1 MGDEYFPAGAKG
13 LIFCLD
19 GFVLIYNVMANYIT
33 CPNWLHRLPAVYKLI
48 VSFAVA
54 TIISVG
60 LLPIRME
67 GLTRIMIGWDCFSV
81 CMIIISGVIFASM
94 RPRQIRV
101 LAKTEDAGRIV
112 VFFIVLAAIIGSLLG
127 VMLLLGNKKMWLL
140 TKGIE
145 TFIYL
150 SGVVC
155 SWVLLHTMFAYR
167 YALLYYGDHP
177 LDPDIHTVG
186 LQIPNELWP
195 DYLDF
200 AYFSFVIG
208 MTFQVSDI
216 EISSKVIRRVALIHG
231 MLSFL
236 FNTVIVAL
244 TINVIV
250 DLKN

>member
-1 MGDEYFPAGAKG
+1 
-13 LIFCLD
+13 
-19 GFVLIYNVMANYIT
+19 MANYIN
-33 CPNWLHRLPAVYKLI
+33 CPTWFHRLPSVYKLVI
-48 VSFAVA
+48 SFAVA
-54 TIISVG
+54 TIISAG

-67 GLTRIMIGWDCFSV
+67 GMTRVMIGWDCFSL
-81 CMIIISGVIFASM
+81 CMIIISVVIFSSM

-112 VFFIVLAAIIGSLLG
+112 VFFIVLIATLGSLLG
-127 VMLLLGNKKMWLL
+127 VMLLLGNKERWLL
-140 TKGIE
+140 PKGVE
-145 TFIYL
+145 TFVYI
-150 SGVVC
+150 SGVIC

-177 LDPDIHTVG
+177 LDPDVHTVG

-200 AYFSFVIG
+200 CYFSFVIG

-216 EISSKVIRRVALIHG
+216 EISSRHIRRVALVHG

-250 DLKN
+250 DLRN

>member
-1 MGDEYFPAGAKG
+1 MPEY
-13 LIFCLD
+13 
-19 GFVLIYNVMANYIT
+19 IY
-33 CPNWLHRLPAVYKLI
+33 CPTWFHRMPSIYKLVI
-48 VSFAVA
+48 SFATA

-60 LLPIRME
+60 LLPFHME
-67 GLTRIMIGWDCFSV
+67 NMTRVMIGWDSFS
-81 CMIIISGVIFASM
+81 ISMLTISAVLFFSM
-94 RPRQIRV
+94 HPREIRL
-101 LAKTEDAGRIV
+101 LAKTEDAGRVV
-112 VFFIVLAAIIGSLLG
+112 VFIIVLIATIGSLAG
-127 VMLLLGNKKMWLL
+127 VLVLLGNKGGWLL
-140 TKGIE
+140 SKGLE

-150 SGVVC
+150 AGVTC
-155 SWVLLHTMFAYR
+155 SWFLLHTIFAYR

-177 LDPDIHTVG
+177 TNPDERNVG

-216 EISSKVIRRVALIHG
+216 EISSRRIRRLVLMHG

>member
-1 MGDEYFPAGAKG
+1 MPEY
-13 LIFCLD
+13 L
-19 GFVLIYNVMANYIT
+19 N
-33 CPNWLHRLPAVYKLI
+33 CPSWIHRLPSVYKLLVCFAFATV
-48 VSFAVA
+48 VSAC
-54 TIISVG
+54 
-60 LLPIRME
+60 LLPVHME
-67 GLTRIMIGWDCFSV
+67 PMTRVMIGWDIFSM
-81 CMIIISGVIFASM
+81 CMILISGVIFSTM

-101 LAKTEDAGRIV
+101 LAKQEDAGRVV
-112 VFFIVLAAIIGSLLG
+112 VFFIVLGTTVCSLMG
-127 VMLLLGNKKMWLL
+127 ILLLLQNKNAWQLSQGL
-140 TKGIE
+140 E
-145 TFIYL
+145 TFIYI
-150 SGVVC
+150 SGVTC
-155 SWVLLHTMFAYR
+155 SWLLLHTMFAYR

-177 LDPDIHTVG
+177 LDPDAHTVG

-216 EISSKVIRRVALIHG
+216 EISSRAIRRLALVHG

-250 DLKN
+250 DLKS

>member
-1 MGDEYFPAGAKG
+1 MS
-13 LIFCLD
+13 
-19 GFVLIYNVMANYIT
+19 NYIN
-33 CPNWLHRLPAVYKLI
+33 CPGWFHRLPSFYKLI
-48 VSFAVA
+48 TSFTVAAV
-54 TIISVG
+54 ISVA

-67 GLTRIMIGWDCFSV
+67 RMTRVMIGWDCFSL
-81 CMIIISGVIFASM
+81 CMIVISIVIFSSM

-112 VFFIVLAAIIGSLLG
+112 VFFIVLAANLGSLLG
-127 VMLLLGNKKMWLL
+127 VMLLLGNKESWLL
-140 TKGIE
+140 KKGVE
-145 TFIYL
+145 TFIYI
-150 SGVVC
+150 SGVIC
-155 SWVLLHTMFAYR
+155 SWLLTHMMFAYR

-177 LDPDIHTVG
+177 LDPDTHTVG

-216 EISSKVIRRVALIHG
+216 EISSRTIRRVALVHG
-231 MLSFL
+231 ILSFL

-250 DLKN
+250 DLRN

>member
-1 MGDEYFPAGAKG
+1 
-13 LIFCLD
+13 
-19 GFVLIYNVMANYIT
+19 
-33 CPNWLHRLPAVYKLI
+33 
-48 VSFAVA
+48 
-54 TIISVG
+54 
-60 LLPIRME
+60 
-67 GLTRIMIGWDCFSV
+67 
-81 CMIIISGVIFASM
+81 M

-112 VFFIVLAAIIGSLLG
+112 VFFIVLAATLGSLLG
-127 VMLLLGNKKMWLL
+127 VMLLLGNKESWLL
-140 TKGIE
+140 KKNVE
-145 TFIYL
+145 TFIYIT
-150 SGVVC
+150 GVVC
-155 SWVLLHTMFAYR
+155 SWLLLHTMFAYR

-177 LDPDIHTVG
+177 LDPDLHTVG

-216 EISSKVIRRVALIHG
+216 EISSRTIRRVALVHG
-231 MLSFL
+231 ILSFL

>member
-1 MGDEYFPAGAKG
+1 MS
-13 LIFCLD
+13 
-19 GFVLIYNVMANYIT
+19 NYIN
-33 CPNWLHRLPAVYKLI
+33 CPGWFHRMPSIYKLI
-48 VSFAVA
+48 ISFAVA
-54 TIISVG
+54 TVISVA
-60 LLPIRME
+60 LLPVRME
-67 GLTRIMIGWDCFSV
+67 NMTRVMIGWDCFSL
-81 CMIIISGVIFASM
+81 CMIVISIIIFFSM

-112 VFFIVLAAIIGSLLG
+112 VFFIVLVATLGSLLG
-127 VMLLLGNKKMWLL
+127 VMLLLGNKESWLL
-140 TKGIE
+140 KKGVE
-145 TFIYL
+145 TFIYIT
-150 SGVVC
+150 GVTS

-177 LDPDIHTVG
+177 LDPDTHTVG

-216 EISSKVIRRVALIHG
+216 EISSRTIRRVVLVHG

>member
-1 MGDEYFPAGAKG
+1 MTDY
-13 LIFCLD
+13 
-19 GFVLIYNVMANYIT
+19 IY
-33 CPNWLHRLPAVYKLI
+33 CPSWFHRMPSIYKLVI
-48 VSFAVA
+48 SFAVA
-54 TIISVG
+54 TVISVG
-60 LLPIRME
+60 LMPFRME
-67 GLTRIMIGWDCFSV
+67 NMTRIMIGWDSFSLS
-81 CMIIISGVIFASM
+81 MLILSAFIFFSM
-94 RPRQIRV
+94 HPREIRV
-101 LAKTEDAGRIV
+101 LAKTEDAGRLV
-112 VFFIVLAAIIGSLLG
+112 VFVIVLISTIGSLAG
-127 VMLLLGNKKMWLL
+127 VLILLGNKGGWLL
-140 TKGIE
+140 SKGLE
-145 TFIYL
+145 TFIYI
-150 SGVVC
+150 SGVTC
-155 SWVLLHTMFAYR
+155 SWFLLHTLFAYR

-177 LDPDIHTVG
+177 INPDESNVG

-216 EISSKVIRRVALIHG
+216 EISSRRIRRLALMHG

>member
-1 MGDEYFPAGAKG
+1 MS
-13 LIFCLD
+13 
-19 GFVLIYNVMANYIT
+19 NYIN
-33 CPNWLHRLPAVYKLI
+33 CPGWFHRLPSIYKLI
-48 VSFAVA
+48 ISFSIA
-54 TIISVG
+54 TIISVA

-67 GLTRIMIGWDCFSV
+67 GMTRIMIGWDCFSI
-81 CMIIISGVIFASM
+81 CMIIISGLIFFSM

-101 LAKTEDAGRIV
+101 LAKTEDSGRIV
-112 VFFIVLAAIIGSLLG
+112 VFFIVLIATIGSLLG
-127 VMLLLGNKKMWLL
+127 VLLLLENKEAWLL
-140 TKGIE
+140 KKGVE
-145 TFIYL
+145 TFIYI
-150 SGVVC
+150 SGVIC
-155 SWVLLHTMFAYR
+155 SWLLLHTLFAYR

-177 LDPDIHTVG
+177 LDPDTHTVG

-216 EISSKVIRRVALIHG
+216 EISSRNIRRLVLVHG

-250 DLKN
+250 DLRN

>member
-1 MGDEYFPAGAKG
+1 MTEY
-13 LIFCLD
+13 L
-19 GFVLIYNVMANYIT
+19 N
-33 CPNWLHRLPAVYKLI
+33 CPTWVHRLPSIYKLL
-48 VSFAVA
+48 VSFAVS
-54 TIISVG
+54 TIISVC
-60 LLPIRME
+60 LLSVHME
-67 GLTRIMIGWDCFSV
+67 GMTRVMIGWDIFSV
-81 CMIIISGVIFASM
+81 CMIVISGVIFSTM

-101 LAKTEDAGRIV
+101 LAKQEDAGRIV
-112 VFFIVLAAIIGSLLG
+112 VFFIVLGATVGSLMG
-127 VMLLLGNKKMWLL
+127 ILLLLQNKDAWQLS
-140 TKGIE
+140 KGIE

-150 SGVVC
+150 TGVVC

-177 LDPDIHTVG
+177 LDPDSHTVG

-216 EISSKVIRRVALIHG
+216 EISSRTIRRVALLHG

-250 DLKN
+250 DLKS

>member
-1 MGDEYFPAGAKG
+1 
-13 LIFCLD
+13 LS
-19 GFVLIYNVMANYIT
+19 NYIN
-33 CPNWLHRLPAVYKLI
+33 CPHWLHRLPSVYKLI
-48 VSFAVA
+48 ISFAIA
-54 TIISVG
+54 TIISVA

-67 GLTRIMIGWDCFSV
+67 SMTRIMIGWDCFSL
-81 CMIIISGVIFASM
+81 CMIIISGVIFFSM

-112 VFFIVLAAIIGSLLG
+112 VFFIVLIATIGSLLG
-127 VMLLLGNKKMWLL
+127 VLLLLGNKEAWLL
-140 TKGIE
+140 KKGVE
-145 TFIYL
+145 TFVYI
-150 SGVVC
+150 SGVIC
-155 SWVLLHTMFAYR
+155 SWLLLHTMFAYR
-167 YALLYYGDHP
+167 YAVLYYGEHP

-216 EISSKVIRRVALIHG
+216 EISSRVIRRVALMHG

-250 DLKN
+250 DLRN